1 MRCALIQRQATHATQ
16 IALLARNSLL
26 GILGNSN
33 AVAVTNYI
41 RYEGEN
47 NLVTN
52 SREIS
57 LNVEDWQ

>member
-26 GILGNSN
+26 GILGNCN
-33 AVAVTNYI
+33 AVAVIYI
-41 RYEGEN
+41 RYVGGN
-47 NLVTN
+47 YLVAN

-57 LNVEDWQ
+57 